1 MPLRTHVAG
10 FLLFAASVTSYAWP
24 FMQCPGGRP
33 DTPDAHAMTWIMLA
47 VFRDLLTQPAALFQG
62 ETFYPMGNSLTYT
75 EPLLVPAL
83 VAGSLFALTGNPV
96 QAHKISLLLLWALSG
111 WATYAVAFW
120 LTPRHAAGLLAA
132 LIFTLSLPRPQYALD
147 YPL

>member
-1 MPLRTHVAG
+1 MRLRTHLAV
-10 FLLFAASVTSYAWP
+10 FLLFAALVTVYTWP
-24 FMQCPGGRP
+24 FMRSPVELP
-33 DTPDAHAMTWIMLA
+33 DNPDAHAMTWIMLA

-83 VAGSLFALTGNPV
+83 VAGPLFALTGNPV

-120 LTPRHAAGLLAA
+120 LTRRHA
-132 LIFTLSLPRPQYALD
+132 
-147 YPL
+147 